1 MKILITG
8 AAGFIGFHLVKR
20 LLEHSSYCIMGVDN
34 MNNYYDASLKYARLR
49 ECGIPEEAKEWGQII
64 TSSKHKKYRFVR
76 LDINNKVEI
85 NNLFQKEKFDLV
97 CHLAAQAGVRYS
109 LQNPDVYLQ
118 SNIIGFGHILE
129 SCKANNVTKLLYA
142 SSSSVYGNNKNSPNS
157 LYAVTK
163 KTNELMAHVYS
174 DLFDIQTIGMRFFS
188 VYGEWGR
195 PDMALYSF
203 TKSIKENKIIKV
215 FNDGNMYR
223 SFTYIN
229 DVTVAIH
236 LLINKVLQKRMQ
248 NNFELLDIG
257 NSESISLHS
266 FINIIEARIGKRASI
281 EYLPLQKGDVL
292 KTQAD
297 NTRLKETVNFE
308 PNTNVKNG
316 VKNFM
321 AWYDN
326 FYDTES
332 N

>member
-215 FNDGNMYR
+215 FNNGNMYR

-236 LLINKVLQKRMQ
+236 LLINKVFL
-248 NNFELLDIG
+248 I
-257 NSESISLHS
+257 
-266 FINIIEARIGKRASI
+266 
-281 EYLPLQKGDVL
+281 
-292 KTQAD
+292 
-297 NTRLKETVNFE
+297 
-308 PNTNVKNG
+308 
-316 VKNFM
+316 
-321 AWYDN
+321 
-326 FYDTES
+326 
-332 N
+332 